1 MKRKQNLQM
10 EGKYSLLSPKK
21 LLRFEDVLCE
31 VTSSRNI
38 QVEKSIKTER
48 EAIQRFKEFEFHTSN
63 QPWKPRNRNWKST
76 FFIKTPNILT
86 DLKATHAR
94 AHMVW
99 FGFLAQKIVM
109 AGHSHNRK
117 P

>member
-76 FFIKTPNILT
+76 FFQISEYFDGSEGHTRV
-86 DLKATHAR
+86 R
-94 AHMVW
+94 AHMLW
-99 FGFLAQKIVM
+99 FGYPARKIVM

>member
-38 QVEKSIKTER
+38 QVEKSIKIER

-63 QPWKPRNRNWKST
+63 QP
-76 FFIKTPNILT
+76 
-86 DLKATHAR
+86 
-94 AHMVW
+94 
-99 FGFLAQKIVM
+99 
-109 AGHSHNRK
+109 
-117 P
+117 